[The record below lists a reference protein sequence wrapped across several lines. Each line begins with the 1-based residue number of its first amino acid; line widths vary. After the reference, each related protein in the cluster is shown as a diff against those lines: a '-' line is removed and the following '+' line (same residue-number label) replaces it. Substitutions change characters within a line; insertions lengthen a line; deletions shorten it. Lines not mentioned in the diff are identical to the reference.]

1 MKFPDPLKFRH
12 CICSV
17 TACCPCATPA
27 HINPA
32 TNNEAAAFMAVFP
45 PTAECDTR
53 PQAAILRTYHS
64 EAALPARHHAVSAP
78 LGHVSR
84 NIHAPTRVCIIVRTR
99 EPTMKTFNGMN
110 LDAKKT
116 RSRASASR
124 HSLRAALC
132 LMVLIAT
139 LPLAAQDQKD
149 SNAQQSS
156 SDNDSIGFNLGK
168 NASAKDVGLPIY
180 PGARRH
186 KDDSNDSSGLNMG
199 LWGGATGFKLFV
211 LKMETTDA
219 PEKVATFYRKA
230 LAKYGTVL
238 DCSSASSVTSSTEGK
253 SSKKLACEDEKP
265 KPNEISLKAGTK
277 EKQHAVGIEPNGT
290 GATFHLVYIETKGSA

>member
-1 MKFPDPLKFRH
+1 MK
-12 CICSV
+12 I
-17 TACCPCATPA
+17 
-27 HINPA
+27 
-32 TNNEAAAFMAVFP
+32 
-45 PTAECDTR
+45 
-53 PQAAILRTYHS
+53 
-64 EAALPARHHAVSAP
+64 
-78 LGHVSR
+78 
-84 NIHAPTRVCIIVRTR
+84 
-99 EPTMKTFNGMN
+99 FNGMN

-186 KDDSNDSSGLNMG
+186 KDDSNDSSALNMG
-199 LWGGATGFKLFV
+199 FSGGSTGFKLFV
-211 LKMETTDA
+211 VKMDSDDA
-219 PEKVATFYRKA
+219 PEKVASFYRKA

-238 DCSSASSVTSSTEGK
+238 DCSNFSAATSSSDDK
-253 SSKKLACEDEKP
+253 SPKKLTCEDEKS
-265 KPNEISLKAGTK
+265 KPNEISLKAGSK
-277 EKQHAVGIEPNGT
+277 DKQHAVGIEPNGSGT
-290 GATFHLVYIETKGSA
+290 TFQLVYVETKGTD